1 MSKSLSRKERNAIE
15 VVVKSV
21 RHSRDLGWTI
31 DNDLIA
37 MLPQEIVY
45 WYFRGLLTLFNKEV
59 TRKHVNEACRAW
71 DKTVPTPS
79 DSVFLYFLTVCGH
92 EFAHFWLDHSGR
104 QSRGE
109 ISRKKAEAEAREF
122 EDKVAEMLRFATVG
136 EALLS
141 ERKARL
147 KEFGVI

>member
-1 MSKSLSRKERNAIE
+1 LSKPLSRKERNAIE

-45 WYFRGLLTLFNKEV
+45 WYFRCLLTLFNKEV
-59 TRKHVNEACRAW
+59 TRKNVNEACRAW
-71 DKTVPTPS
+71 NKTVPTPS
-79 DSVFLYFLTVCGH
+79 DSVFLYFLRVCGH
-92 EFAHFWLDHSGR
+92 EFAHFWLDHAGQ

-109 ISRKKAEAEAREF
+109 ISRRKAETEAKVF
-122 EDKVAEMLRFATVG
+122 EDKVAEMLRFATIG

-147 KEFGVI
+147 KEFGVL